1 MLKHLGIITKIR
13 SKPREHRHRAL
24 SGNSGQGSKTRL
36 GAETSWCTAIAVA
49 VGTNPVFS
57 QTQESP
63 IFSPTQESCVFSL
76 TQESRD
82 FWQQIVLQSGCTPL
96 CLPSPEWEPLCP
108 QALASV
114 WWRQCPPSRRVVLFS
129 SALPWGLHCGVC
141 SYAYLPTVCR
151 LWWAV
156 CQGLWTIHSPGC
168 LFFCSQHLDLLS
180 DTSFTNIFSESG
192 SFLEQELFILLMS
205 SLLIVSFSGHAF
217 GGTSKKLLPKK

>member
-82 FWQQIVLQSGCTPL
+82 FWQQIILQSGCTPL
-96 CLPSPEWEPLCP
+96 CPPSPEWEPLCP

-141 SYAYLPTVCR
+141 SYAYLPTVCL

-156 CQGLWTIHSPGC
+156 CQGLDH
-168 LFFCSQHLDLLS
+168 
-180 DTSFTNIFSESG
+180 SFTR
-192 SFLEQELFILLMS
+192 LFIFL
-205 SLLIVSFSGHAF
+205 FSTLRTFIRYVFYKHFLCVRVFLRARVVHSTDVQFVNCLVLGSCLWCHI
-217 GGTSKKLLPKK
+217 